1 MWLGTVL
8 HLEVFSPICMVDFFL
23 LEVFPQRFF
32 HKEMWVYLQIEPPA
46 QPCVLFMIAVAV
58 WVFVSLIVVSM
69 FVVGVGTC
77 VKSITYYY

>member
-1 MWLGTVL
+1 M
-8 HLEVFSPICMVDFFL
+8 
-23 LEVFPQRFF
+23 
-32 HKEMWVYLQIEPPA
+32 YLQIEPPA

-77 VKSITYYY
+77 AKSITYYYKKLVCTCDIAPIVM

>member
-1 MWLGTVL
+1 M
-8 HLEVFSPICMVDFFL
+8 
-23 LEVFPQRFF
+23 
-32 HKEMWVYLQIEPPA
+32 YLQIEPPA
-46 QPCVLFMIAVAV
+46 HPCVLFMIAVIV

>member
-69 FVVGVGTC
+69 FVVGVGTY

>member
-1 MWLGTVL
+1 ML
-8 HLEVFSPICMVDFFL
+8 HVEVFFPICMVDFFPARGFSTG
-23 LEVFPQRFF
+23 VRFF
-32 HKEMWVYLQIEPPA
+32 HKEMRVYLQIEPPA
-46 QPCVLFMIAVAV
+46 QPCVLSMIAVVV